1 MDKLQESLIILS
13 ETLYPCITK
22 KKSWHDLILCRYM
35 VKLGFNLHSEYHAI
49 FIIHHKILHTTFSRI
64 TSSLTDWLLIIDS
77 KSTSLTNRLIL
88 FLQLKEFEIQNRQTY
103 KADLTESTDPSSTP
117 NESFSCNVSL

>member
-1 MDKLQESLIILS
+1 
-13 ETLYPCITK
+13 
-22 KKSWHDLILCRYM
+22 M
-35 VKLGFNLHSEYHAI
+35 VKLGFNLHSEYHVI

-64 TSSLTDWLLIIDS
+64 TSSLTDW
-77 KSTSLTNRLIL
+77 LIL

>member
-13 ETLYPCITK
+13 ETVSMHHK

-35 VKLGFNLHSEYHAI
+35 VKLGFNLHSEYHVI